1 MFYVLKDSG
10 PISHQII
17 IVFHVHREKLD
28 KEVIH
33 FHLDDEKDSRLE
45 LHIEAKVLG
54 INQGTPLLRNG
65 ITLIHHGQNS
75 GPNSRRVSSENVH
88 FNIN

>member
-1 MFYVLKDSG
+1 M
-10 PISHQII
+10 
-17 IVFHVHREKLD
+17 HREKLD
-28 KEVIH
+28 KEVIY
-33 FHLDDEKDSRLE
+33 FHLEDDKDARLE

-54 INQGTPLLRNG
+54 VNQGTPLLRNG
-65 ITLIHHGQNS
+65 ITLIHHGQHS